1 MLHVPRSCCTS
12 ALRGQLLLGDYRQW
26 RRRLEVPAATFA
38 VAHPSG
44 CRRSLPFTGSW
55 VTTCLRRN
63 LRPPL
68 IVTWILGVTLILS
81 LHLVLYL
88 PLNVTW
94 ILGVTPY

>member
-44 CRRSLPFTGSW
+44 CRRHLPFTGSW
-55 VTTCLRRN
+55 VTTGLRRN
-63 LRPPL
+63 LQSPL
-68 IVTWILGVTLILS
+68 IVTWILGVT
-81 LHLVLYL
+81 
-88 PLNVTW
+88 
-94 ILGVTPY
+94 PY